1 MCIFSMLS
9 CITCV
14 IMVQFTLLTPFNKIK
29 FEHWHGILHLIW
41 HVFIIWFCL
50 HVETFNIGW
59 QALMGFIIKI
69 QQVIGCGSFLWKKKS
84 YLRLRILHIVFFIYI
99 SQIKLLHDPFIF
111 QNWKVRYNFLGKWI
125 RNRKRIKKNNIN
137 KISN

>member
-50 HVETFNIGW
+50 HVETFNSGW
-59 QALMGFIIKI
+59 LALMGFINKNKTAYR
-69 QQVIGCGSFLWKKKS
+69 LWFFFVKKE
-84 YLRLRILHIVFFIYI
+84 ILPQAQNFTYRFFIYIYI

-125 RNRKRIKKNNIN
+125 RNRERIKK
-137 KISN
+137 KH